1 MEIGLK
7 IKSLRLKQ
15 GLTQEKLAERLNIS
29 SQAVSK
35 WENNLSTPDIILLP
49 ELSII
54 FGVTIDEL
62 FSLTDKNHLDRI
74 EQALENEYILSQE
87 TFNKFNEYLMS
98 KLNDGN
104 YKGKVLTLLSE
115 LYNKQASSS
124 YEISKEFAIQAL
136 KSDPT
141 SKQNHSLL
149 RDSTNGVITDWNVCN
164 HHEMIEYYYNFID
177 ENPSYARGY
186 LWLLDLLIADG
197 RCAEAKEVLEKMYTI
212 DTSCRYNLYHA
223 LIAKEE
229 GTHKLALQYIDEMIN
244 EFSNDWLAWF
254 TKADFMV
261 RLCNY
266 EEAIESYTKACELQP
281 CPKYADAYNGIAQIY
296 EITKEYDKAILFY
309 NKGIEL
315 LKTDWEISEGEPVD
329 EFKRAINR
337 ATSKLTLA

>member
-35 WENNLSTPDIILLP
+35 WENNLSTPDITLLP

-74 EQALENEYILSQE
+74 EQALENEYMLSQE

-98 KLNDGN
+98 KLNDKN
-104 YKGKVLTLLSE
+104 YKGKVLTLLSA
-115 LYNKQASSS
+115 LYSKQASSHH
-124 YEISKEFAIQAL
+124 EISKDFAIQAL
-136 KSDPT
+136 KYEPT
-141 SKQNHSLL
+141 SKQNHCLL
-149 RDSTNGVITDWNVCN
+149 REATNGVITDWNVCN
-164 HHEMIEYYYNFID
+164 HHEMIEYYYKFID
-177 ENPSYARGY
+177 ENHSYARGY

-197 RCAEAKEVLEKMYTI
+197 RCDEAKEVLEKMYTI
-212 DTSCRYNLYHA
+212 DKSCRYKLYHA

-229 GTHKLALQYIDEMIN
+229 GNHKLALQYIDEMIT

-281 CPKYADAYNGIAQIY
+281 SPKYTDAYNGIAQIY
-296 EITKEYDKAILFY
+296 EITKQYDKAILFY
-309 NKGIEL
+309 EKAIEII
-315 LKTDWEISEGEPVD
+315 KTDWQISEGELVD
-329 EFKRAINR
+329 EFKRAIDR
-337 ATSKLTLA
+337 LANKK